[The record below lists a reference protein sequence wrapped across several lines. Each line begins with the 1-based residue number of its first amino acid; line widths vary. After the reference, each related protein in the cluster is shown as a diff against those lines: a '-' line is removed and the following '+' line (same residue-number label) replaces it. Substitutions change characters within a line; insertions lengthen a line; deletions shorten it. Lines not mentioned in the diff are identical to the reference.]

1 MPHFRFYAQS
11 PTNAAAGNAPRVDR
25 QNLTIRGVVAMQSG
39 VEALGHGCMTDNKTI
54 QIMLKLA
61 QDGKPRRQRFG
72 HPGIS
77 ENATGKQ
84 VAQAVNFSIVNGN
97 LVHDSIFLESARK
110 SPAFSQDPVEYIFN
124 LAEKSPS
131 EFGESVVIEADLA
144 WTLSD
149 GRDVPQYQ
157 SARNNEDRQRNA
169 TFIDIDGVERHSHNF
184 KPVDAQTDLPVLRPS
199 TFHYVDY
206 VNEGAL
212 THEGMF
218 SKMFMSGPSAWAEE
232 LFHFVD
238 EWRTAYNIP
247 LTDVPKKA
255 DQLLTAYMQVRSSK
269 DTAMKRGQFTTNVA
283 ATAEK
288 FDSAEQEETILD
300 SEQEPSAEATNSDN
314 DPLSAAESLAAQLVS
329 PTVEASA
336 DSGILAEMTAR
347 IDQLEGA
354 IERISAK
361 FDRLVALQIQQL
373 EPMLELRSEQ
383 VKHKEALLA
392 LQSEQVKHKEAMQ
405 ILERNQKRLD
415 GDHVVTQKVPKTP
428 ASALEPLP
436 TFAHPTPAGMQ
447 FSKPVGMGN
456 RPAAAGQVTAAANP
470 LQRSI
475 EIQNARSVVGGE
487 NL

>member
-54 QIMLKLA
+54 QMMLKLA

-84 VAQAVNFSIVNGN
+84 VAQAANFSIVNGN

-169 TFIDIDGVERHSHNF
+169 TFIDIDGVERHSHNY
-184 KPVDAQTDLPVLRPS
+184 KPVQAMTDLPVLRPS

-269 DTAMKRGQFTTNVA
+269 DTAMKREFTTNVA

-288 FDSAEQEETILD
+288 FEFAEQEETNLGG
-300 SEQEPSAEATNSDN
+300 EQQPTAEATTSDN

-354 IERISAK
+354 IERIAAK
-361 FDRLVALQIQQL
+361 FDRLAALQTQQL
-373 EPMLELRSEQ
+373 E
-383 VKHKEALLA
+383 ALLT
-392 LQSEQVKHKEAMQ
+392 LQ
-405 ILERNQKRLD
+405 RNQTRLS
-415 GDHVVTQKVPKTP
+415 GDPVVTQKVPKTP

-436 TFAHPTPAGMQ
+436 AFAHPTPAGMQ

>member
-11 PTNAAAGNAPRVDR
+11 PTGATAGNAPRVDR

-54 QIMLKLA
+54 QMMLKLA

-110 SPAFSQDPVEYIFN
+110 SPAFSQDPVEYILS

-144 WTLSD
+144 WTLPD

-157 SARNNEDRQRNA
+157 RERNEEDRRRNA
-169 TFIDIDGVERHSHNF
+169 TFIDIDGVERHSHNY
-184 KPVDAQTDLPVLRPS
+184 KPVQALTDLPVLRPN

-269 DTAMKRGQFTTNVA
+269 DTAMKREFTTNVA
-283 ATAEK
+283 AAAEK
-288 FDSAEQEETILD
+288 FEFSEQEEASLN
-300 SEQEPSAEATNSDN
+300 SEQEPTAEATTSDN

-354 IERISAK
+354 IERMTAK
-361 FDRLVALQIQQL
+361 FDRLATLQTQQL
-373 EPMLELRSEQ
+373 E
-383 VKHKEALLA
+383 ALLT
-392 LQSEQVKHKEAMQ
+392 LQ
-405 ILERNQKRLD
+405 RNQTRLS
-415 GDHVVTQKVPKTP
+415 GDPVVTQKVPKTP

-436 TFAHPTPAGMQ
+436 AFAHPTPAGMQ

-456 RPAAAGQVTAAANP
+456 RPAAAGQVAVATNP

>member
-11 PTNAAAGNAPRVDR
+11 PTNAAAGNAPRFDR

-54 QIMLKLA
+54 QMMLKLS

-97 LVHDSIFLESARK
+97 LVHDSVFLESARK

-144 WTLSD
+144 WTLPD

-157 SARNNEDRQRNA
+157 RARNEEDQRRNA
-169 TFIDIDGVERHSHNF
+169 TFIDIDGVERHSHNY
-184 KPVDAQTDLPVLRPS
+184 KPVQALTDLPVLRPS

-238 EWRTAYNIP
+238 EWRTAYNIQ
-247 LTDVPKKA
+247 LTDVPRKA

-269 DTAMKRGQFTTNVA
+269 DTAMKREFTTNVA

-288 FDSAEQEETILD
+288 FEFAEQEETSLN
-300 SEQEPSAEATNSDN
+300 SEQQPSAEATTSDN

-354 IERISAK
+354 IERIAAK
-361 FDRLVALQIQQL
+361 FDRLAALQTQQL
-373 EPMLELRSEQ
+373 E
-383 VKHKEALLA
+383 ALLT
-392 LQSEQVKHKEAMQ
+392 LQ
-405 ILERNQKRLD
+405 RNQTRLS
-415 GDHVVTQKVPKTP
+415 GDPVVTQKVPKTP

-436 TFAHPTPAGMQ
+436 AFAHPTPAGMQ

>member
-1 MPHFRFYAQS
+1 
-11 PTNAAAGNAPRVDR
+11 
-25 QNLTIRGVVAMQSG
+25 
-39 VEALGHGCMTDNKTI
+39 
-54 QIMLKLA
+54 
-61 QDGKPRRQRFG
+61 
-72 HPGIS
+72 
-77 ENATGKQ
+77 
-84 VAQAVNFSIVNGN
+84 
-97 LVHDSIFLESARK
+97 LESARK

-144 WTLSD
+144 WTLPD

-157 SARNNEDRQRNA
+157 RARNEDDQRRNA
-169 TFIDIDGVERHSHNF
+169 TFMDIDGVERHSHNY
-184 KPVDAQTDLPVLRPS
+184 KPVQAMTDLPVLRPS

-269 DTAMKRGQFTTNVA
+269 DTAMKREFTTNVA

-288 FDSAEQEETILD
+288 FEFAEQEETSLN
-300 SEQEPSAEATNSDN
+300 SEQQPSAEATTSDN

-361 FDRLVALQIQQL
+361 FDRLATLQTQQL
-373 EPMLELRSEQ
+373 E
-383 VKHKEALLA
+383 ALLT
-392 LQSEQVKHKEAMQ
+392 LQ
-405 ILERNQKRLD
+405 RNQTRLS
-415 GDHVVTQKVPKTP
+415 GDPVVTQKVPKTP

-436 TFAHPTPAGMQ
+436 AFAHPTPAGMQ

-475 EIQNARSVVGGE
+475 EIQNARSIVGGE

>member
-25 QNLTIRGVVAMQSG
+25 QNLTIRGVVAMRSG

-54 QIMLKLA
+54 QMMLKLA

-97 LVHDSIFLESARK
+97 LVHDSVFLESARK
-110 SPAFSQDPVEYIFN
+110 SPAFSQDPVEYILS

-149 GRDVPQYQ
+149 GRDVPKYRR
-157 SARNNEDRQRNA
+157 ARNEEDMNNNP
-169 TFIDIDGVERHSHNF
+169 TFIDIDGVERYSHNN
-184 KPVDAQTDLPVLRPS
+184 KPVQALTDLPVLRPS

-247 LTDVPKKA
+247 LNDVPKKA

-269 DTAMKRGQFTTNVA
+269 DTAMKREFTTNVA

-288 FDSAEQEETILD
+288 FEFAEQDEASLN
-300 SEQEPSAEATNSDN
+300 SEQQSSAEAGASGN

-354 IERISAK
+354 IERIAAK
-361 FDRLVALQIQQL
+361 FDRLATLQTQQL
-373 EPMLELRSEQ
+373 E
-383 VKHKEALLA
+383 ALLT
-392 LQSEQVKHKEAMQ
+392 LQ
-405 ILERNQKRLD
+405 RNQTRLS
-415 GDHVVTQKVPKTP
+415 GDPVVTQKVPKTP

-436 TFAHPTPAGMQ
+436 AFAHPTPAGMQ